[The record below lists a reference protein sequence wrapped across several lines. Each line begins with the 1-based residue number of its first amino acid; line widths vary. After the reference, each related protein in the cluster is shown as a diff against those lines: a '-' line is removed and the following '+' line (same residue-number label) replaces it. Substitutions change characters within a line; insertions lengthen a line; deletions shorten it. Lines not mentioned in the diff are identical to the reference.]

1 MYKEQPTL
9 KRRPGQQGRTM
20 IAYTK
25 RQVVDY
31 IHRLLAIQLKRTGS
45 IQARC
50 VIRDSQIR
58 LIARRR
64 ARPTDLIIVDYI
76 TNPDCL
82 PLRTVIHQGV
92 DENWD
97 ALNGV
102 DIIAPDAF
110 LQRYGQ

>member
-1 MYKEQPTL
+1 MYKEQPRL
-9 KRRPGQQGRTM
+9 KRRPGHQGRTM
-20 IAYTK
+20 VAYTK
-25 RQVVDY
+25 RQVIDHIY
-31 IHRLLAIQLKRTGS
+31 RLLAIQLKRTGS

-102 DIIAPDAF
+102 NITLEGA
-110 LQRYGQ
+110 LLKSRGL